1 MRKKLRIIVTI
12 IILFSFISLY
22 QNQVLAAYDWAGSV
36 AGVGG
41 WNNRG
46 DGKLGST
53 TTNIF
58 GGVISIIQV
67 TGTGISIIML
77 LFLAIKYMLA
87 APAAKTEI
95 KKSAVP
101 LIVGAIIIFSA
112 TNLLVIISEFAT
124 DNIKSSNATQTVQQT
139 GT

>member
-1 MRKKLRIIVTI
+1 
-12 IILFSFISLY
+12 
-22 QNQVLAAYDWAGSV
+22 
-36 AGVGG
+36 
-41 WNNRG
+41 
-46 DGKLGST
+46 
-53 TTNIF
+53 
-58 GGVISIIQV
+58 
-67 TGTGISIIML
+67 ML